1 MRRLFTA
8 VAVSLLMLVA
18 PASAAHASGDNAAVA
33 VNTKDGASIF
43 RLAFSVR
50 QVADSVVDN
59 GNAAVA
65 YASCTDCQTVALA
78 FEVVLVRS
86 DVDVFTPTNVAI
98 AENVDCTACT
108 TYASATQI
116 VLPISGPV
124 VLSSDGRDRLH
135 ELFKSLQELGKS
147 DQPLDVDA
155 LNTQVQAAS
164 AELLDIFMH
173 DLVAVGPDG
182 AVPDTATSTTTTTST
197 VATDTSETTTST
209 TTTTTV
215 DRTSTSTTSSST
227 STTTTSTTAAP

>member
-1 MRRLFTA
+1 MRRLFA
-8 VAVSLLMLVA
+8 ALAASLLMLLA
-18 PASAAHASGDNAAVA
+18 PATAASATGDNVAVA

-50 QVADSVVDN
+50 MVADSVVDD

-86 DVDVFTPTNVAI
+86 DVDVFAPTNLAI

-124 VLSSDGRDRLH
+124 VLSQEGRDRLH
-135 ELFKSLQELGKS
+135 ELYKSLQELGKA
-147 DQPLDVDA
+147 DQPLDPDA
-155 LNTQVQAAS
+155 LDAQVQAAN
-164 AELLDIFMH
+164 AELLDIFLH
-173 DLVAVGPDG
+173 DLVAVGDG
-182 AVPDTATSTTTTTST
+182 AAPDTATSTTTTTST
-197 VATDTSETTTST
+197 VTTESSETTTST
-209 TTTTTV
+209 TTTSTTV
-215 DRTSTSTTSSST
+215 DDGATSTTSTTTSSSS
-227 STTTTSTTAAP
+227 STTTVTP